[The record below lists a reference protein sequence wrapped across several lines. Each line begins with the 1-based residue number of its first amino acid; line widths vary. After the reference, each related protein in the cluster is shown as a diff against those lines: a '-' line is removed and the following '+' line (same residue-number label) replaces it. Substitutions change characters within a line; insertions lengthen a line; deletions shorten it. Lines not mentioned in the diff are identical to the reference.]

1 MGAWSDISAE
11 FTRFLATPGPS
22 RPPKRKLQDLSSGAV
37 TKRPRVDTRNGGTQ
51 SIVSRGKAGAR
62 EKSSRNTQTIVLDD
76 DDDDENEDDGDVALN
91 DKEDDINGDANHGN
105 EDGDDD
111 EDEVYALPPSGQTQ
125 LNLVSCPA
133 CGRSIPFSTLNL
145 HLDRSCR
152 SPPVPPPP
160 GAQSKVSSNK
170 SAWAKLLSGPGGGD
184 DSSTA
189 TISAN
194 HFSPAVDMTRKI
206 SKPNYHL
213 ASPKELRAV
222 LETYGC
228 SSVGEKAVLIE
239 RVQLW
244 ISIFNSNL
252 DASHP
257 KPLKTLRAEL
267 NEQER
272 AKARDKDD
280 AQKAKQVFA
289 TIRHADDDDEAF
301 KRLEADLRERRKSGK
316 NSRGQES
323 RTTGM

>member
-1 MGAWSDISAE
+1 MKSSPTNFSVLYLHSAE
-11 FTRFLATPGPS
+11 FTRFLATSGPS
-22 RPPKRKLQDLSSGAV
+22 RPPKRKLQDLSSGTV

-51 SIVSRGKAGAR
+51 LITSRGKAGAR
-62 EKSSRNTQTIVLDD
+62 EKSNRDTQTIVLDD

-91 DKEDDINGDANHGN
+91 DKDDNNNGDANHGN
-105 EDGDDD
+105 EDGDDDD

-133 CGRSIPFSTLNL
+133 CGRSIPFSTLNS

-152 SPPVPPPP
+152 SPPPA
-160 GAQSKVSSNK
+160 GGGGQTKTSNK

-184 DSSTA
+184 DSSA
-189 TISAN
+189 STISAN
-194 HFSPAVDMTRKI
+194 HFSPAADMTRKI

-244 ISIFNSNL
+244 ISIF
-252 DASHP
+252 
-257 KPLKTLRAEL
+257 K
-267 NEQER
+267 
-272 AKARDKDD
+272 
-280 AQKAKQVFA
+280 
-289 TIRHADDDDEAF
+289 
-301 KRLEADLRERRKSGK
+301 
-316 NSRGQES
+316 
-323 RTTGM
+323 